1 MDKIIDYSKIKLDS
15 LSEIGLYDEELI
27 GSLQRGDYGILNKLD
42 NSKREDPDF
51 MFPILYAMINDPN
64 IDKSEAYSAYE
75 FCGEKLKRALV
86 NDYNLS
92 CDIMLYQPE
101 LIIDSPLAVE
111 KNIILQNVERN
122 PDILKYV
129 SPSLDEDQEFL
140 SDLSKLNNR
149 EVIKEAISKFSAEKI
164 ISSNPALLKN
174 EVFMREVIANDIS
187 SLKYADKEMLNNY
200 DLFKY
205 VAENNKDAL
214 RYTVENSEKLG
225 LEAINGVKD
234 GTLKVL
240 TGEVINSFS
249 EEEKQEKS
257 VKRSVEFLESD
268 KNDDLSKARAFSHAL
283 NKRETVSQEELEELF
298 NFAEVLRIALERK
311 IEENPE
317 YVVSREDLKGL
328 INHRELTRALDKSP
342 LKDDEIWRKR
352 VKEYNK
358 FVQRIRREINKNKEK
373 INEQSFNANLSVD
386 VITLTVSRNGI
397 EEVITYDKTQP
408 EAIQLT
414 DEQLRQLEADLKA
427 RSTKEEKDK
436 TSSRGTA
443 ALNRNKQLN
452 EKTL

>member
-1 MDKIIDYSKIKLDS
+1 MDNLIDYSKIKLDN
-15 LSEIGLYDEELI
+15 LAETGLYDEELI
-27 GSLQRGDYGILNKLD
+27 NSLQRGDYGILNKLD
-42 NSKREDPDF
+42 NSKREDANF
-51 MFPILYAMINDPN
+51 MFPILYSMINDPS
-64 IDKSEAYSAYE
+64 IDKSDAYSAYE
-75 FCGEKLKRALV
+75 FCGDKLKRALV

-111 KNIILQNVERN
+111 KNIILQNVEKN

-129 SPSLDEDQEFL
+129 SPSLNEDHEFL
-140 SDLSKLNNR
+140 SDLSNLNNR
-149 EVIKEAISKFSAEKI
+149 EVIKEAINKFSAEKI
-164 ISSNPALLKN
+164 ISSNPALLQN
-174 EVFMREVIANDIS
+174 ETFMREAISNDIS
-187 SLKYADKEMLNNY
+187 LLRYANKKMLNDY

-214 RYTVENSEKLG
+214 RYTAENSEKLG

-234 GTLKVL
+234 GALKAL
-240 TGEVINSFS
+240 TEEVIDSFS

-257 VKRSVEFLESD
+257 VKRSVEFLGSD
-268 KNDDLSKARAFSHAL
+268 KNDDLLKARAFSHAL

-317 YVVSREDLKGL
+317 YVVSQEDLKGL
-328 INHRELTRALDKSP
+328 ISHRELTNALDKSP

-373 INEQSFNANLSVD
+373 INEQSFNASLSVD
-386 VITLTVSRNGI
+386 VITLRVSRNGI

-414 DEQLRQLEADLKA
+414 PEQLRQLEADLDA
-427 RSTKEEKDK
+427 RSIEEEKDK
-436 TSSRGTA
+436 TPSRGVE
-443 ALNRNKQLN
+443 ALNRSNQSN
-452 EKTL
+452 ERDL